1 MPKKPL
7 TKTKHNPETYWQP
20 SSVKRFVAEVIAN
33 SEYKIF
39 TYHLHI
45 PIIIPAK
52 LTSVG
57 TTIGYKN
64 CPRTVPPL
72 SNGYEK
78 SRTSHNHSL
87 LHSEHTIIF
96 EGGRGRTDD
105 TGGGRKERNKAGLL
119 LNDFTARQKFSL
131 PKKVFLCFEN
141 PESVASIALH
151 LLPRNVKESLHLP
164 SHFTATQVLTTH
176 HI

>member
-1 MPKKPL
+1 MQ
-7 TKTKHNPETYWQP
+7 KTKHNPETYWQP
-20 SSVKRFVAEVIAN
+20 SSVQRFVAEVIAN
-33 SEYKIF
+33 CEYKIF

-78 SRTSHNHSL
+78 SPTSHNHSL
-87 LHSEHTIIF
+87 LHSEHTIII

-105 TGGGRKERNKAGLL
+105 TGGGRKKRNKAGLL

-131 PKKVFLCFEN
+131 PKKLFLCFEN
-141 PESVASIALH
+141 PESVASIALR
-151 LLPRNVKESLHLP
+151 LLPRCKGKSAFAISLYSDASAHYP
-164 SHFTATQVLTTH
+164 S
-176 HI
+176 

>member
-1 MPKKPL
+1 MQ
-7 TKTKHNPETYWQP
+7 KTKHNPETYWQP
-20 SSVKRFVAEVIAN
+20 SSVKRFVAEIIAN

-87 LHSEHTIIF
+87 LHSEHTIII

-105 TGGGRKERNKAGLL
+105 TGGGRRKGTRQ
-119 LNDFTARQKFSL
+119 DFS
-131 PKKVFLCFEN
+131 
-141 PESVASIALH
+141 
-151 LLPRNVKESLHLP
+151 
-164 SHFTATQVLTTH
+164 
-176 HI
+176 

>member
-1 MPKKPL
+1 MQ
-7 TKTKHNPETYWQP
+7 KTKHNPETYWQP

-96 EGGRGRTDD
+96 EGGKGRTDD
-105 TGGGRKERNKAGLL
+105 KGGKARNRAAYL
-119 LNDFTARQKFSL
+119 LNDFTAGQKLCL
-131 PKKVFLCFEN
+131 PQK
-141 PESVASIALH
+141 SVPL
-151 LLPRNVKESLHLP
+151 
-164 SHFTATQVLTTH
+164 F
-176 HI
+176 